1 MIREAR
7 PEDLAFVRSGWL
19 RSYASSDWAT
29 LVSPSSEHTS
39 ACRTCGKRSLKTSR
53 SGTGLT
59 LRKPSE
65 VYWHGQRALIDRLIA
80 QAMVIVAE
88 NEIEGLLLL
97 DGFVCW
103 EPPDILHYVY
113 VRDTARRKGIAKE
126 LCGMA
131 LVGKVRYTHRAR
143 AIVQER
149 IPAGWEFSP
158 YLLMGVRDVA

>member
-7 PEDLAFVRSGWL
+7 PDDMAFVRSGWL

-80 QAMVIVAE
+80 QAMVVVAE
-88 NEIEGLLLL
+88 DESLGLL

-103 EPPDILHYVY
+103 EPPDVLHYVY
-113 VRDTARRKGIAKE
+113 VRDTARKRGLAKE
-126 LCGMA
+126 LCA
-131 LVGKVRYTHRAR
+131 LLTGKVRYTHWAR
-143 AIVQER
+143 SIVQDR
-149 IPAGWEFSP
+149 VPAGWVYSP